1 MINQSDNSS
10 LDKEIKNNESIST
23 GIPAAGYEFIPIESL
38 FSTEQIDKQISL
50 LDEERLNAIT
60 SMGNTI
66 STSNIQTIGNYADP
80 NPSYSSNTFNPVKQ
94 QNPPEPSDEQ
104 YIVDF
109 INNAEIDESKL
120 PGIVAPQYAS
130 MKQTEFLRYYNHPK
144 FNKLGF
150 SPYSNNEENYNANG
164 TVWDMATRSSV
175 QFASLVGSAVKSSYR
190 SYGDLFD
197 SDSYFTGPDKK
208 TAEEFEQAMMIGSS
222 SRGGIL
228 GWTNNL
234 MLNSAYTFGTIA
246 SIAAEELAIAAVVWA
261 TGGTTTGLGAI
272 KTGQNV
278 VRLGTT
284 VGTFFNAARNF
295 SKRLNNVDDAFDFY
309 KTVKA
314 GGNFGADILS
324 PELAATV
331 RNWKT
336 TANTAQ
342 NLTNMAKASQSAGAF
357 YRDVRRLNFT
367 LSEAKLEGG
376 FAYNDM
382 IKEGMA
388 LKSAE
393 NNGKPITVE
402 QMSEIQSRADES
414 AYYTSIINTPLLL
427 ATNDLVLGNSL
438 GGFQRSLRRLSKQ
451 NVGEIGKRLV
461 KDKATDLY
469 EYTGDGFIGL
479 VKYATKAGIK
489 GNTQKIAGQS
499 LRYFSAN
506 FGEGIQEITQEAV
519 SAGTK
524 GYYTGLL
531 EDPLAGG
538 HELFKTSINS
548 AVNEQLSGQ
557 GFETFMSGFLMGGL
571 IQGPQKIFF
580 QGLPAVYNKVKNSE
594 AYQEQKQNR
603 QNYIDAV
610 VNSYNEI
617 DKNSESYFDRQN
629 FHFLNQ
635 KQIASNLES
644 ANLEND
650 VFEYQNEQDRAKFNN
665 LHYLFNDGGQDL
677 FREQLEDYL
686 KLSDEDLANAFPIDK
701 KGQKEGKLKT
711 RITSMIDEIDI
722 MEEKFEKANDLFPDT
737 SNKSIYKKGSRE
749 YEIEKL
755 KEESIKHAKMLYM
768 FTDDS
773 FDKAVDR
780 YTKLFEKLE
789 IEPLFKGMDAND
801 ITVSTDSAN
810 ITEEI
815 LFLASEIE
823 LLKDSESAKDKKL
836 AKQKVKKIEKLNA
849 FKTVITDPE
858 NLTKTGQFDKR
869 KKSKLDKVFNDYIR
883 FIADSNDAFIKSDI
897 IENALEDIIDYN
909 SLKDNAKL
917 YSKSLEAFLI
927 PENYNKLL
935 DATYNFNKSKFE
947 NREKTFKKQIEEY
960 IGIQERNTL
969 LNQLNSLNV
978 IPDPEEVEAFLLT
991 GDVGKLRTFYDEN
1004 GEITTNNKEKL
1015 KDINEKL
1022 EVYNAT
1028 RPDKVEEEVQEKE
1041 VEIENKD
1048 LQDVVDSMEVQV
1060 QVPRTITPLLSNS
1073 LKLAYEEYSSRATL
1087 LNKKPLKYN
1096 EWLNSKAG
1104 KNHKEA
1110 FS

>member
-1 MINQSDNSS
+1 M
-10 LDKEIKNNESIST
+10 
-23 GIPAAGYEFIPIESL
+23 
-38 FSTEQIDKQISL
+38 
-50 LDEERLNAIT
+50 
-60 SMGNTI
+60 
-66 STSNIQTIGNYADP
+66 
-80 NPSYSSNTFNPVKQ
+80 
-94 QNPPEPSDEQ
+94 
-104 YIVDF
+104 
-109 INNAEIDESKL
+109 
-120 PGIVAPQYAS
+120 
-130 MKQTEFLRYYNHPK
+130 
-144 FNKLGF
+144 
-150 SPYSNNEENYNANG
+150 
-164 TVWDMATRSSV
+164 
-175 QFASLVGSAVKSSYR
+175 
-190 SYGDLFD
+190 
-197 SDSYFTGPDKK
+197 
-208 TAEEFEQAMMIGSS
+208 
-222 SRGGIL
+222 
-228 GWTNNL
+228 
-234 MLNSAYTFGTIA
+234 
-246 SIAAEELAIAAVVWA
+246 
-261 TGGTTTGLGAI
+261 
-272 KTGQNV
+272 
-278 VRLGTT
+278 
-284 VGTFFNAARNF
+284 
-295 SKRLNNVDDAFDFY
+295 
-309 KTVKA
+309 
-314 GGNFGADILS
+314 
-324 PELAATV
+324 
-331 RNWKT
+331 
-336 TANTAQ
+336 
-342 NLTNMAKASQSAGAF
+342 
-357 YRDVRRLNFT
+357 
-367 LSEAKLEGG
+367 
-376 FAYNDM
+376 
-382 IKEGMA
+382 
-388 LKSAE
+388 
-393 NNGKPITVE
+393 
-402 QMSEIQSRADES
+402 
-414 AYYTSIINTPLLL
+414 
-427 ATNDLVLGNSL
+427 
-438 GGFQRSLRRLSKQ
+438 
-451 NVGEIGKRLV
+451 
-461 KDKATDLY
+461 
-469 EYTGDGFIGL
+469 
-479 VKYATKAGIK
+479 
-489 GNTQKIAGQS
+489 
-499 LRYFSAN
+499 
-506 FGEGIQEITQEAV
+506 
-519 SAGTK
+519 
-524 GYYTGLL
+524 
-531 EDPLAGG
+531 
-538 HELFKTSINS
+538 
-548 AVNEQLSGQ
+548 
-557 GFETFMSGFLMGGL
+557 
-571 IQGPQKIFF
+571 
-580 QGLPAVYNKVKNSE
+580 
-594 AYQEQKQNR
+594 
-603 QNYIDAV
+603 
-610 VNSYNEI
+610 
-617 DKNSESYFDRQN
+617 
-629 FHFLNQ
+629 
-635 KQIASNLES
+635 ES

-801 ITVSTDSAN
+801 ITVLTDSAN

-1104 KNHKEA
+1104 KNYKEA
-1110 FS
+1110 FFAVKQLWVGNDLLINADNPLTGEQIKADTGLVDWLRSEEGRNDPGVLEVLNSVNLTIDELIGQKELLPEEGSIVKGDINKGVVKKESNLAIIENKSFDTKGEKVLTYKIKDKFGKDILPEILTSLNIPENALFETLDEAIKAFTKIKAAFPDTTKYIFDDIELKVGNFVYDRNGNEFIVLTSPKDIKAKGTILEIIPSDKNSDPNRLDFIKELKPGEFGNFYTLQKLEIVD